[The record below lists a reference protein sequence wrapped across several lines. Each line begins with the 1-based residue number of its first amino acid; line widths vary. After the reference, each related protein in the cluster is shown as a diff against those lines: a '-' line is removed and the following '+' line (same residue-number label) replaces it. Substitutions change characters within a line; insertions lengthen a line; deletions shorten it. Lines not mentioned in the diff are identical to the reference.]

1 MKTTMDSDQNTPV
14 MKVKTADAAGVSLRK
29 ALLYGLTATAL
40 VAALTLP
47 ALVSVAYERTL
58 RTVLLVLL
66 LGLVGRTY
74 VGSLL
79 AFARTDPPE
88 ALPDDLPLVSIV
100 IPAFNEEPVL
110 ADTIEA
116 ALDVDYPRDLLEIV
130 VCYEAASTD
139 RTGEIAERYGAEYAA
154 VKAVERDE
162 PGGGKAKATNYALG
176 YATGDVIASIDAD
189 HQFDP
194 AAVERAVRWFH
205 ADPEIWCV
213 KGRCYGRNPTD
224 SLLAL
229 HATVERHIAELA
241 DLFGR
246 QVFGGFT
253 IFGGGQAFFRAE
265 LFDELG
271 PFDEEVLVEDI
282 DMSAR
287 IHAHGKRLQVDP
299 YTLTY
304 EENPATLS
312 GWWSQRSRWARGWMQ
327 VAVRHLIPLSRD
339 RTLSLRERADA
350 VYTFSYALLPV
361 LLVLVAPLFVLDR
374 LVLDGGT
381 YLPYDTYLW
390 TAIGLGP
397 VVCSSLIFAR
407 DYREGYSHHPAEY
420 LAAITLWFYFFFQS
434 FVYVAAFLDEFVFDR
449 ESVYVTTSRSGSPD
463 PEVERSPTDD

>member
-1 MKTTMDSDQNTPV
+1 

-29 ALLYGLTATAL
+29 ALIYGTTTAL
-40 VAALTLP
+40 LVGALTLP

-74 VGSLL
+74 LSSLL
-79 AFARTDPPE
+79 AFARTEPPGGM
-88 ALPDDLPLVSIV
+88 PDDLPLVSVV
-100 IPAFNEEPVL
+100 IPAYNEEPVL

-116 ALDVDYPRDLLEIV
+116 ALALDYPHECLEIV
-130 VCYEAASTD
+130 VCYEADSTD
-139 RTGEIAERYGAEYAA
+139 RTGDIAERYGAEYDA

-162 PGGGKAKATNYALG
+162 PGGGKAKATNYALQ
-176 YATGDVIASIDAD
+176 YATGDLIASIDAD
-189 HQFDP
+189 HEFAPD
-194 AAVERAVRWFH
+194 AVSRAVRWFES
-205 ADPEIWCV
+205 DDDIWCV

-265 LFDELG
+265 MFDELG
-271 PFDEEVLVEDI
+271 MFDEDVLVEDI

-299 YTLTY
+299 YILTF

-327 VAVRHLIPLSRD
+327 VAVRHLLPLSRNG
-339 RTLSLRERADA
+339 TLNLRQRADA
-350 VYTFSYALLPV
+350 AYTFGYALLPV

-374 LVLDGGT
+374 FVLDSST
-381 YLPYDTYLW
+381 WLPYDDYLW

-397 VVCSSLIFAR
+397 VVCSYLIFAR
-407 DYREGYSHHPAEY
+407 DWREGYSHHPAEY
-420 LAAITLWFYFFFQS
+420 LAAFTLWFYFFFQS
-434 FVYVAAFLDEFVFDR
+434 IVYVVAFLDEFVFDT
-449 ESVYVTTSRSGSPD
+449 ESVYVTTSRSGAPD
-463 PEVERSPTDD
+463 EPEPEHSPTTDD

>member
-1 MKTTMDSDQNTPV
+1 VETSAL
-14 MKVKTADAAGVSLRK
+14 MKVKTADAAGVSLRTV
-29 ALLYGLTATAL
+29 LVYGLTTSVL

-47 ALVSVAYERTL
+47 TLASVAYERTL

-66 LGLVGRTY
+66 LGLVGRTFL
-74 VGSLL
+74 GSLL
-79 AFARTDPPE
+79 AFARTDPPT
-88 ALPDDLPLVSIV
+88 ALPDDLPLVSVV
-100 IPAFNEEPVL
+100 IPAYNEEPVL

-116 ALDVDYPRDLLEIV
+116 ALAVDYPSDRLEVV

-139 RTGEIAERYGAEYAA
+139 RTAAIAERYGDEHDA

-162 PGGGKAKATNYALG
+162 PGGGKAKATNYALQ
-176 YATGDVIASIDAD
+176 YATGELIASIDAD
-189 HQFDP
+189 HEFDP

-205 ADPEIWCV
+205 ADEAIWCV

-253 IFGGGQAFFRAE
+253 VFGGGQAFFRAE

-271 PFDEEVLVEDI
+271 PFDEAVLVEDI

-287 IHAHGKRLQVDP
+287 IHAHGKRIQVDP

-327 VAVRHLIPLSRD
+327 VAVRHLPRLSRN
-339 RTLSLRERADA
+339 RTLSRRERADA

-374 LVLDGGT
+374 LALDSSTWLAGDG
-381 YLPYDTYLW
+381 YLW
-390 TAIGLGP
+390 TAVGLSP
-397 VVCSSLIFAR
+397 VVCSYLVFAR
-407 DYREGYSHHPAEY
+407 DRRAGHSHHPLEY
-420 LAAITLWFYFFFQS
+420 LAAFTLWFYLFFQS
-434 FVYVAAFLDEFVFDR
+434 VVYVAAFLDEFVFDR
-449 ESVYVTTSRSGSPD
+449 ELVYVTTSRTGD
-463 PEVERSPTDD
+463 AGEAEPERAPGDD